1 MNLAFPALLIFI
13 LVLPGVIYRYSYAR
27 GPWGWA
33 SPVSIRTISDELA
46 YSVMVAVGLHAVWT
60 TLASCLGYE
69 VDYLALLAFLT
80 GNFGKDS
87 QLFGSSVLAFSDHK
101 VAVAAYFVSLA
112 AAAGGIG
119 VGAHAAVRKLGLDL
133 RTSWFR
139 FENTWHYLLTGELLG
154 FDVAIA
160 SVDLPDGVY
169 VSAVVE
175 QGKECHLY
183 WGFLSD
189 FTFDTAGSLERLLL
203 RGAHHRPCLGIECLP
218 TMSPIDNWMIAFT
231 RSEAISWFLPTKTS
245 RRSISITSGLKRF
258 RRRTSRSQYLRLN

>member
-160 SVDLPDGVY
+160 QLIYPM
-169 VSAVVE
+169 A
-175 QGKECHLY
+175 C
-183 WGFLSD
+183 
-189 FTFDTAGSLERLLL
+189 T
-203 RGAHHRPCLGIECLP
+203 
-218 TMSPIDNWMIAFT
+218 
-231 RSEAISWFLPTKTS
+231 
-245 RRSISITSGLKRF
+245 
-258 RRRTSRSQYLRLN
+258 